1 MTCIRL
7 RHCTGIHTGSSTGG
21 TSRSGGVQP
30 PALTMWGCA
39 FTGTPSWPDHT
50 LNLTLCALDGKVPQA
65 LVLDARHLV
74 ELPTAIISKAMV
86 SS

>member
-1 MTCIRL
+1 
-7 RHCTGIHTGSSTGG
+7 
-21 TSRSGGVQP
+21 
-30 PALTMWGCA
+30 MWGCA
-39 FTGTPSWPDHT
+39 FTDTPSWPDHT